1 MVGGSVLGC
10 PQGSRLVDSVGFLVE
25 SVSPLNLSI
34 LSPTIQD
41 RFNEIPELCL
51 IFGYGSLIQSAAE

>member
-1 MVGGSVLGC
+1 MKTSK
-10 PQGSRLVDSVGFLVE
+10 LVESVGFLVE

-41 RFNEIPELCL
+41 RFNKIPELCL